1 MNLFDFQTHEK
12 ACLNHSGWYVNTAPG
27 HLEEISCVAIQDPK
41 GWNLCREVIRH
52 PLPARNSK
60 VAVSH
65 M

>member
-1 MNLFDFQTHEK
+1 MNLFDFQTHK
-12 ACLNHSGWYVNTAPG
+12 KPCLKHSGWYVNTAPG
-27 HLEEISCVAIQDPK
+27 QLEEISCVAIRDPK

-52 PLPARNSK
+52 PLPAPNSK